1 MEPYGLRGSFVYRS
15 IDNERVW
22 DDHSLY
28 FTGLQPGRY
37 HSVHGRRF
45 YRERDP
51 LYGGYA
57 LPKTHQRNDVNK
69 ILASWAGGYAIGRKA
84 GINNCLL
91 INDTYN
97 SDINSLDIALDFQQ
111 SRRVGKQL
119 KSTLILS
126 DILQSGTLPKSL
138 YKKVADL
145 VRRKKID
152 RIMVSAAT

>member
-1 MEPYGLRGSFVYRS
+1 MRL
-15 IDNERVW
+15 
-22 DDHSLY
+22 
-28 FTGLQPGRY
+28 
-37 HSVHGRRF
+37 
-45 YRERDP
+45 
-51 LYGGYA
+51 
-57 LPKTHQRNDVNK
+57 DVK
-69 ILASWAGGYAIGRKA
+69 Q